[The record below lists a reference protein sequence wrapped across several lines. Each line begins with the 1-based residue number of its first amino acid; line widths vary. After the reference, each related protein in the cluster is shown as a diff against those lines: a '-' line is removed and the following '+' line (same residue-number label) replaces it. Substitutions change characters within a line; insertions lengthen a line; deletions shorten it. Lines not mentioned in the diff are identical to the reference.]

1 MARVYQ
7 WMYDLMYRFSK
18 PNWERDVVPP
28 QVASLV
34 EKNGGQGRALDLG
47 CGTGT
52 HSIYLAQHG
61 FAVVGVDFSP
71 KAIAMARD
79 KARQAGAAVDFRTG
93 DVTRLEFLLE
103 PFDVVLD
110 IGCFHGLDA
119 AGRAR
124 YAEHL
129 ARLSRSG
136 GTFLLWAF
144 DLSSHLGIAVAPEQA
159 QQYFAP
165 HFVVSRIEHDLFQ
178 QRASIWY
185 WFSRS

>member
-28 QVASLV
+28 QVAALV
-34 EKNGGQGRALDLG
+34 EKYSGQGRVLDLG

-61 FAVVGVDFSP
+61 LAVVGVDFST
-71 KAIAMARD
+71 KAIEMARN
-79 KARQAGAAVDFRTG
+79 KARQVGADVDFQIG
-93 DVTRLEFLLE
+93 DVTRLDFLRE

-110 IGCFHGLDA
+110 MGCFHGLDG

-124 YAEHL
+124 YARHL
-129 ARLSRSG
+129 ARLTRSG
-136 GTFLLWAF
+136 STFLLWAF
-144 DLSSHLGIAVAPEQA
+144 DLALNFDIAVTQQEA

-165 HFVVSRIEHDLFQ
+165 HFVVSRIEHDLFNG
-178 QRASIWY
+178 RASTWY